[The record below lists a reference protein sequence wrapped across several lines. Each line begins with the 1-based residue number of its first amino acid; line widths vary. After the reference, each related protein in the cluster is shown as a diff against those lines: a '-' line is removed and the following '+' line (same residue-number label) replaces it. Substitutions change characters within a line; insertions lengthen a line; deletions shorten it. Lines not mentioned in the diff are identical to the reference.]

1 MGGKVN
7 HSPNFPQRP
16 KNPTCKSFSRLF
28 RTFTTGILWSNLE
41 GRRKTDPYTL
51 DLFCPNSLDLFSN
64 NSLRFYSQFRE
75 ICSKQLLVQIWSL
88 LPKNKRAGKNI

>member
-7 HSPNFPQRP
+7 HFPNFPQRL

-28 RTFTTGILWSNLE
+28 RTPSEPEYCGPSLG
-41 GRRKTDPYTL
+41 GRGKTDPYTL
-51 DLFCPNSLDLFSN
+51 DLFCPNSLDLFLN

-75 ICSKQLLVQIWSL
+75 TCSK
-88 LPKNKRAGKNI
+88 

>member
-1 MGGKVN
+1 MSPDQVKKTVLMGGKVN
-7 HSPNFPQRP
+7 HFPNFPQRL

-28 RTFTTGILWSNLE
+28 RTFTTGILWSNLG

-64 NSLRFYSQFRE
+64 NSLRF
-75 ICSKQLLVQIWSL
+75 L
-88 LPKNKRAGKNI
+88 

>member
-1 MGGKVN
+1 MSPGQAKKMVLMGGKVN
-7 HSPNFPQRP
+7 HFPNFPQRQEP
-16 KNPTCKSFSRLF
+16 HLQKFLPSLSEPSQPEYCGPTL
-28 RTFTTGILWSNLE
+28 G

-75 ICSKQLLVQIWSL
+75 TCSK
-88 LPKNKRAGKNI
+88 

>member
-28 RTFTTGILWSNLE
+28 QNLHNRNIVVQPWGAQE
-41 GRRKTDPYTL
+41 NRPLYARSFLPQ
-51 DLFCPNSLDLFSN
+51 FS
-64 NSLRFYSQFRE
+64 
-75 ICSKQLLVQIWSL
+75 
-88 LPKNKRAGKNI
+88 